1 MSKRIQAWIESSICL
16 NLSLSESDDEDS
28 TIILLTIQIH
38 LGGCSG
44 FLKHCSLNKMLLLC
58 TVGSKCKKKDCVN
71 SSKFILNMGSWHVYW
86 KFDRNKEFAANVC
99 FLKVILFS
107 SPEKITQS
115 NLPKF
120 APFLKLWVHCVLAST
135 AYNKKRN
142 WLQLQN
148 RIKVE

>member
-28 TIILLTIQIH
+28 TIILHTYYPDSS
-38 LGGCSG
+38 GGSG

-58 TVGSKCKKKDCVN
+58 TVGSKCKKRLCKFL
-71 SSKFILNMGSWHVYW
+71 KFILNMGSWHVYW